1 MYGATT
7 ANPTAN
13 PLISLLPMVVVL
25 GFFYLFVIRPQQK
38 RDKEVQAMRAALKLE
53 TALSPL
59 QEQWVRFY
67 KLRMTL
73 LLLKSELSKIKLRF

>member
-38 RDKEVQAMRAALKLE
+38 RDKEVQAMRAALKPGDSVI
-53 TALSPL
+53 TIAGT
-59 QEQWVRFY
+59 
-67 KLRMTL
+67 MG
-73 LLLKSELSKIKLRF
+73 KILHYFV